1 MFTNDHSNPLR
12 FWMASVLTSL
22 LTASLVMAANPAD
35 WSQFRGPGGS
45 GISMERGLPV
55 TWSETEN
62 VAWKI
67 ELPGAGTSSPILVG
81 NRIFLT
87 CYSGFGIP
95 NEAGG
100 SIDDLKRQV
109 VCLNRV
115 DGKTLWTR
123 DVKSALPEQ
132 ESIREGHGYASNT
145 PVADAERLF
154 VFFGKSGVLAFD
166 HSGKQLWQADVGS
179 KLNGWGSAA
188 SLVLAGDLVIVNASI
203 ESESLVALNKQ
214 TGKEV
219 WRAKG
224 IRESWNTP
232 LLVSLPGGR
241 TELVVAIMGK
251 VLGFDPATGEHLWS
265 CATDI
270 GWYMVPSLVAED
282 GVVYCI
288 GGRSGG
294 ALAVKVGGRGDVTES
309 HRIWT
314 GRKGSNVSS
323 PLFHEGHLYWMNDNL
338 GIAYCADGKTG
349 EIVYE
354 QRVSGAGQSY
364 ASPALADGKLYHV
377 CRNGRT
383 FVLAAKPSFELLA
396 TNTLGDR
403 RSIFNTPPV
412 VSGGRIYLRSNQFLY
427 CLEAK

>member
-1 MFTNDHSNPLR
+1 MSSNSHRRPFR
-12 FWMASVLTSL
+12 FWMVSAVVPLLCVSVV
-22 LTASLVMAANPAD
+22 AAANPTD
-35 WSQFRGPGGS
+35 WSQFRGPGGLGVS
-45 GISMERGLPV
+45 SDKGLPI

-95 NEAGG
+95 NESGG
-100 SIDDLKRQV
+100 SIDDLKRHV
-109 VCLNRV
+109 VCLNRA

-123 DVKSALPEQ
+123 DVKSVLPEQ
-132 ESIREGHGYASNT
+132 ERIREDHGYASNT

-188 SLVLAGDLVIVNASI
+188 SLVLSGDLVIVNASI
-203 ESESLVALNKQ
+203 ESESLVALNKK

-219 WRAKG
+219 WRAEG
-224 IRESWNTP
+224 IKESWNTP
-232 LLVSLPGGR
+232 LLVSLPAGK
-241 TELVVAIMGK
+241 TELVVAIFGK
-251 VLGFDPATGEHLWS
+251 ILGFDPATGEQLWS

-270 GWYMVPSLVAED
+270 GWYMVPSLVAEN

-294 ALAVKVGGRGDVTES
+294 ALAVKLGGRGDVTNS

-323 PLFHEGHLYWMNDNL
+323 PIFHQGHLYWMNDNL

-349 EIVYE
+349 EIIYE
-354 QRVSGAGQSY
+354 ERVTGAGQTY
-364 ASPALADGKLYHV
+364 ASPVLADGKIYQV
-377 CRNGRT
+377 SRNGRA

-412 VSGGRIYLRSNQFLY
+412 VSGSRIYLRSNQFLY